1 MRLTNG
7 WNVNTMNDGTLL
19 TAIRSAFLHRRKP
32 ESAIRADAPN
42 TDEYQDA
49 TAFNGRDWELISCG
63 DLENYPAAVSGFS
76 AEAFCYYL
84 PGILSAG
91 LREGRADLLVN
102 SALIYMLDRGN
113 GPSSWDDFFVERWGS
128 LTKAECDAVQRWL
141 LWLSE
146 SEPPEFN
153 DDELARAFDTLNV
166 ISNREHAI
174 PIASRGPRRA

>member
-1 MRLTNG
+1 MD
-7 WNVNTMNDGTLL
+7 NTTLL
-19 TAIRSAFLHRRKP
+19 AAIRSAFSHRRKP
-32 ESAIRADAPN
+32 ESAVRDGAPN

-49 TAFNGRDWELISCG
+49 ATFNGKDWELVSCG

-102 SALIYMLDRGN
+102 SALVYMLDRGN
-113 GPSSWDDFFVERWGS
+113 GPSSWDDFFIEHWGS
-128 LTKAECDAVQRWL
+128 LNKAECDATQRWL

-166 ISNREHAI
+166 LSNKENAI
-174 PIASRGPRRA
+174 PIASRRPSRA